1 VKTKIVILFLLLTL
15 PFFSCTGVL
24 KKLYGIEY
32 LKDFDR
38 DKYEETIKEL
48 RAIYPEGNIEAIVS
62 NSSDFKKYHAL
73 FSNLEKNNLTQ
84 PIQILYFEHKDL
96 KSYHLNCY
104 AKGNLLGKLDWNSR
118 NYFNTYI
125 PQTSYSIP
133 NTIQST
139 FDDLGAIYNLQD
151 LEPRDVIVLFWT
163 HMLKK
168 QTMSGFRTVVKNL
181 REYHTGEAPRIIL
194 INTDAFYIE
203 YEDTKK

>member
-1 VKTKIVILFLLLTL
+1 MRTISVILLLLLIL

-32 LKDFDR
+32 LKNFDR
-38 DKYEETIKEL
+38 DKYEETVKEL
-48 RAIYPEGNIEAIVS
+48 RAIYPEGDVEAIVS
-62 NSSDFKKYHAL
+62 SSSNFKKYHVL
-73 FSNLEKNNLTQ
+73 FSILDKNNLTQ

-125 PQTSYSIP
+125 PQTSYPIP

-151 LEPRDVIVLFWT
+151 LKSRGVIVLFWT

-168 QTMSGFRTVVKNL
+168 QTLSGFRTVVKNL

-194 INTDAFYIE
+194 INTDTFYIE
-203 YEDTKK
+203 SADKKE